1 MALLDVRRRS
11 GYLFLA
17 VIVGHVILISAQ
29 VNSRSG
35 VPILESVTFGLFAET
50 QRGLSTGVSGFRRM
64 WNRYVWLRGVEAEN
78 ADLKR
83 QLDEVRVQYQER
95 RALADRARQLEETLG
110 LRDHSN
116 LQTVAADVIAS
127 SASPDFRTLT
137 LDKGTRQGLKP
148 DMAVIAAAGAVGRV
162 VVPSPGAAKVQLLI
176 DRNAAAGAL
185 IERSRAQGVALGA
198 GDERLRLEYVSE
210 TSDVVVGDLVV
221 TSGIDGIYPK
231 GFTIGH
237 VDTVEKS
244 GPAYKRITVKPAV
257 NFSSLETVL
266 VVLTPSAIKQ
276 VEQENKEIKEIKE

>member
-1 MALLDVRRRS
+1 LSSVSVRKS
-11 GYLFLA
+11 GVA
-17 VIVGHVILISAQ
+17 DAPMISAAA
-29 VNSRSG
+29 VRMSVRSRS
-35 VPILESVTFGLFAET
+35 S
-50 QRGLSTGVSGFRRM
+50 S
-64 WNRYVWLRGVEAEN
+64 
-78 ADLKR
+78 
-83 QLDEVRVQYQER
+83 RVCR
-95 RALADRARQLEETLG
+95 PRAR
-110 LRDHSN
+110 
-116 LQTVAADVIAS
+116 
-127 SASPDFRTLT
+127 SASAR
-137 LDKGTRQGLKP
+137 
-148 DMAVIAAAGAVGRV
+148 
-162 VVPSPGAAKVQLLI
+162 AAKVQLLI